1 MQALLV
7 ALLFHTLPTPAPTCC
22 LPQTNENPKPYTQ
35 RQLKVLR
42 KPWLPHFVALAY
54 LCFMRLVALLGVSA
68 LLAQTG
74 GVRFFSGTWEALL
87 EEAKRQN
94 KPIFVDFY
102 ATWCGP
108 CKMLER
114 YTFSNPEVGSF
125 AEKHFLAYRI
135 DAEKGEGPRLANQF
149 RVRAYP
155 TIVFLTPQGSELGRQ
170 VGYVDA
176 PAFLSL
182 LKRYYERFGDKQG
195 EARPSWEGFQEQY
208 RVFLADL
215 TSQAWEKNFPEVWAS
230 WRKALEAS
238 DYTAAQAALEPLTSP
253 AKEVLTALTQAAQ
266 GQSNAALH
274 ALHHKL
280 YQNQKLS
287 PSQTL
292 WLGAYTLLY
301 WPTPPPEAIQW
312 VSFTAR
318 KDPSGVAYLTLAALY
333 YRLGRLEDAR
343 SALKEA
349 RKDLPPDQPAYQI
362 LSSLLSPK

>member
-1 MQALLV
+1 MKTLNFTLKTDESSPKALLAPLSSLLRIF
-7 ALLFHTLPTPAPTCC
+7 AL
-22 LPQTNENPKPYTQ
+22 
-35 RQLKVLR
+35 
-42 KPWLPHFVALAY
+42 
-54 LCFMRLVALLGVSA
+54 MRLATLLWASS

-87 EEAKRQN
+87 GEARRQN
-94 KPIFVDFY
+94 RPIFVDFY

-108 CKMLER
+108 CIMLER

-125 AEKHFLAYRI
+125 VEKHFLGYRI

-155 TIVFLTPQGSELGRQ
+155 TIVFLTPQGTELGRQ

-182 LKRYYERFGDKQG
+182 LKRYYKRFSDTQG

-208 RVFLADL
+208 RVFFADL
-215 TSQAWEKNFPEVWAS
+215 TSRAWEKNFPQAWAS
-230 WRKALEAS
+230 WRKAIETGDHPAG
-238 DYTAAQAALEPLTSP
+238 QAALEPLTSP
-253 AKEVLTALTQAAQ
+253 AREVLSALTQAIQ
-266 GQSNAALH
+266 GSSDAALH
-274 ALHHKL
+274 VLHHQL
-280 YQNQKLS
+280 YQAQKLS
-287 PSQTL
+287 PLQTL

-301 WPTPPPEAIQW
+301 WSKPPPEGIQW
-312 VSFTAR
+312 VSFTTR

-349 RKDLPPDQPAYQI
+349 RKDLPADQPAYQI
-362 LSSLLSPK
+362 LTSLLSPR